1 MTLLNRE
8 VVVYQ
13 VVTRVTAV
21 TVDAS
26 VLPRWFS
33 GRFRRIAG
41 VGSYFC

>member
-1 MTLLNRE
+1 MMLLNQD

-21 TVDAS
+21 TIDTS

-41 VGSYFC
+41 VV